1 MPWLFIATAYL
12 IGSIPTA
19 YLAGRLR
26 GGDIRR
32 LGDGNVGAANA
43 YHVLGAKTG
52 ILVFLLDTAKGA
64 LAIFIAQRFAA
75 PQAVVLASGAAAVA
89 GHNWPVW
96 LRFRGGRG
104 ESTTI
109 GVLYSVVPLPV
120 LICGIPALVTLL
132 LGKNAIRASAVFF
145 ILLPFISWWLKE
157 PAPLIIYGV
166 GLPALVGVTHYFRV
180 RPGAQVRNERLSA
193 PPA

>member
-1 MPWLFIATAYL
+1 MPWLVIVTAYL

-19 YLAGRLR
+19 YLAGRL
-26 GGDIRR
+26 GGRDIRR

-52 ILVFLLDTAKGA
+52 ITVFLLDAVKGT
-64 LAIFIAQRFAA
+64 LAIFIAQRLAA
-75 PQAVVLASGAAAVA
+75 SQLVVLASGAAAVA

-109 GVLYSVVPLPV
+109 GVLYSVVPLPM
-120 LICGIPALVTLL
+120 LICSIPSLATLL
-132 LGKNAIRASAVFF
+132 LGKNAIRASAVLF
-145 ILLPFISWWLKE
+145 ILLPFIGWWLKE
-157 PAPLIIYGV
+157 PALLIIYGI
-166 GLPALVGVTHYFRV
+166 GLPVLVGITHYFRV
-180 RPGAQVRNERLSA
+180 RPGATERLSA